1 LVAAPAA
8 PGIGVNN
15 WEFVYDATTPL
26 VPSAMLSGT
35 NDGRFDFGS
44 VLAANTT
51 TARPYTEYPVKLY
64 YYYFGN
70 VNNKELLETI
80 TVEARSEVKDGS
92 SEVLVPA
99 ASTGLPSTLQVT
111 NGDLVTV
118 RNFKPYFMA
127 KDYLG
132 VDLDVFGTRDARIST
147 VAYTVPAAQAHLISI
162 LPSGN
167 DWNIKATNNVAVL
180 PTAYVDIPVTLTIT
194 DVLDVET
201 EYTINV
207 RVVKP

>member
-1 LVAAPAA
+1 
-8 PGIGVNN
+8 
-15 WEFVYDATTPL
+15 
-26 VPSAMLSGT
+26 
-35 NDGRFDFGS
+35 
-44 VLAANTT
+44 
-51 TARPYTEYPVKLY
+51 
-64 YYYFGN
+64 
-70 VNNKELLETI
+70 
-80 TVEARSEVKDGS
+80 
-92 SEVLVPA
+92 
-99 ASTGLPSTLQVT
+99 
-111 NGDLVTV
+111 
-118 RNFKPYFMA
+118 MA